1 MDHIITHLIN
11 HGIKDPHQIQ
21 LVAVLMMD
29 ATYDSY
35 VRSAAEE
42 LVAMPFEKVE
52 NTIQQVIG
60 GR

>member
-1 MDHIITHLIN
+1 MDHIIKHLIN
-11 HGIKDPHQIQ
+11 LGIKDPNQIR

-42 LVAMPFEKVE
+42 LASMTVEKVE

-60 GR
+60 GS